1 MRTLGN
7 YLRTL
12 GIYREIKIVLV
23 VDGMDKIT
31 TSANKVETRDWTS
44 TKKPMADWEDWEG
57 LEVKPNECMGNID
70 VKPAEVLFV

>member
-23 VDGMDKIT
+23 VDGMESINRRGGDYLVMATLAERSHPWI
-31 TSANKVETRDWTS
+31 NKVRAS
-44 TKKPMADWEDWEG
+44 RAGVGIRIIRLLVASAGM
-57 LEVKPNECMGNID
+57 
-70 VKPAEVLFV
+70 